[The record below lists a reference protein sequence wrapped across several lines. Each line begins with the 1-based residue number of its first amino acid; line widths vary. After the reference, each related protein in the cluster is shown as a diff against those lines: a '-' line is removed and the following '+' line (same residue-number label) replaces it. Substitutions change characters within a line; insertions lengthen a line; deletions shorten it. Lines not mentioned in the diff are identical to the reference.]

1 MFIMASEL
9 DTFRKSNRTTG
20 GDKSD
25 MWRVAWD
32 NGKYGQFYKSVHTFK
47 GKVNLYLN
55 MLFTGT
61 PDQIKKFF
69 TNVEDGLVSRFSF
82 CEVENQL
89 YAPFQ
94 PWKKIPKAEQL
105 KIQNILDRLEMKV
118 YKQPLKFDPKNLLD
132 VKEKEFDA
140 VVPWATDWQPFEK
153 VNLEFMFKPLLNW
166 LETQRQQAIKEM
178 NEARDMFRRR
188 AAVKAFRLALLCMAL
203 YPKVGKKEQEVIRNF
218 ALWFADMDLK
228 NSLYAFGVKYN
239 EPEVEDKQA
248 EKRAYAVGE
257 SVYDALTERFS
268 RGDLEVVVRRRGL
281 KTPVRTIIWNWKKMG
296 MIVKRGENEWQK
308 KK

>member
-1 MFIMASEL
+1 
-9 DTFRKSNRTTG
+9 
-20 GDKSD
+20 
-25 MWRVAWD
+25 
-32 NGKYGQFYKSVHTFK
+32 
-47 GKVNLYLN
+47 
-55 MLFTGT
+55 
-61 PDQIKKFF
+61 
-69 TNVEDGLVSRFSF
+69 
-82 CEVENQL
+82 
-89 YAPFQ
+89 
-94 PWKKIPKAEQL
+94 
-105 KIQNILDRLEMKV
+105 
-118 YKQPLKFDPKNLLD
+118 
-132 VKEKEFDA
+132 
-140 VVPWATDWQPFEK
+140 
-153 VNLEFMFKPLLNW
+153 
-166 LETQRQQAIKEM
+166 
-178 NEARDMFRRR
+178 MFRRR

-239 EPEVEDKQA
+239 EREVEDKQA